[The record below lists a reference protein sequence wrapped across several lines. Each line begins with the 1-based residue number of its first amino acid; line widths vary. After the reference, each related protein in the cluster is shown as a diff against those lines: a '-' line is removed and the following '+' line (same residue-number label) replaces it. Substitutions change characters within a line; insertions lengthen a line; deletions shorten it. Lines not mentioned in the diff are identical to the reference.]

1 MRILQ
6 ISDPKNLRQ
15 IMQEIKVDRYGIE
28 IMVPK
33 GITHIVRINSLS
45 CIAANILKQE
55 MLSLGGDVAVARGV
69 LTGKIKKTDCLLMA
83 TLSQFNRLI
92 EKLKQQPFGLDR
104 LAQDLSGNFTNYQ
117 KDKFSLDLG
126 KYKLNFNGQTYI
138 MGIVNLTPDS
148 FSGDGLY
155 QRQGLSPS
163 ELKRNA
169 PKGTVP
175 ERVINFVEKMV
186 EDGADI
192 IDIGGESTRPGAKSI
207 SIKEEL
213 KRTIPIIKKI
223 SRRIEV
229 PISIDTYKPEVAK
242 QALDNGAVMVNDITG
257 LRNRKMAK
265 VVSQYKAGVVI
276 MHMKGNPRT
285 MQNNP
290 VYKSLLDEI
299 IDYLDKAIKQ
309 AMAAGIDKNKIII
322 DPGIGFG
329 KTLEH
334 NLEIFKNLRELKI
347 LGRPI
352 LIGPSRKSFIGKILN
367 VGPQE
372 RIFGERS
379 RTIGTISACILAV
392 KNGAH
397 MVRVHDVEAVKQAL
411 KVLDAINNVETHS

>member
-1 MRILQ
+1 MRILN
-6 ISDPKNLRQ
+6 PPNYKELKKM
-15 IMQEIKVDRYGIE
+15 MQEIKVDRYGIE

-33 GITHIVRINSLS
+33 GIIHILRINSLS

-55 MLSLGGDVAVARGV
+55 MLSLGGDVAVARGA
-69 LTGKIKKTDCLLMA
+69 LTGKIKKTDCLLIA
-83 TLSQFNRLI
+83 TLSQFHRLI
-92 EKLKQQPFGLDR
+92 EKLKEQPFGLDR
-104 LAQDLSGNFTNYQ
+104 LAQDLSGILANYQ
-117 KDKFSLDLG
+117 KDKFRLDLG
-126 KYKLNFNGQTYI
+126 KYKLNFNGRVHI

-155 QRQGLSPS
+155 QGQGLSPS
-163 ELKRNA
+163 QLKRTA

-175 ERVINFVEKMV
+175 ERVINFIEKMV

-192 IDIGGESTRPGAKSI
+192 IDVGGESTRPGAKPVSL
-207 SIKEEL
+207 KEEL
-213 KRTIPIIKKI
+213 RRTIPVIKKMTKTI
-223 SRRIEV
+223 KV
-229 PISIDTYKPEVAK
+229 PISIDTSKPQVAK

-257 LRNRKMAK
+257 LRNPKMAK
-265 VVSQYKAGVVI
+265 VVSDYKAGLVI

-309 AMAAGIDKNKIII
+309 ATDAGVDKNKIII

-334 NLEIFKNLRELKI
+334 NLEILKNLRELKI

-367 VGPQE
+367 VGPGE
-372 RIFGERS
+372 RIFGTVS
-379 RTIGTISACILAV
+379 SCVLAV
-392 KNGAH
+392 KNGAQ
-397 MVRVHDVEAVKQAL
+397 MLRVHDVKAVKQAL
-411 KVLDAINNVETHS
+411 KVTEAILKCGSR

>member
-1 MRILQ
+1 MRILE
-6 ISDPKNLRQ
+6 ISSPGDLRK
-15 IMQEIKVDRYGIE
+15 IMQDIKVDRYGIE

-55 MLSLGGDVAVARGV
+55 MLSLGGDVAVARGA

-92 EKLKQQPFGLDR
+92 EKVKQQPFGLDR
-104 LAQDLSGNFTNYQ
+104 LAQDLSGNLTNYQ
-117 KDKFSLDLG
+117 RDKFSLDLG

-155 QRQGLSPS
+155 KIQKPKSKIQNLSYI
-163 ELKRNA
+163 
-169 PKGTVP
+169 VDYV
-175 ERVINFVEKMV
+175 ERLVK
-186 EDGADI
+186 DGADI
-192 IDIGGESTRPGAKSI
+192 IDIGGESTRPGAKPI
-207 SIKEEL
+207 SVKEEL
-213 KRTIPIIKKI
+213 RRTIPIIKKMTKI
-223 SRRIEV
+223 VRI

-257 LRNRKMAK
+257 LRNAKMAK
-265 VVSQYKAGVVI
+265 VVSQYKAAVAI

-285 MQNNP
+285 MQSNP

-309 AMAAGIDKNKIII
+309 AVAFGIDKNKIII

-334 NLEIFKNLRELKI
+334 NLEIFKRLRELKI

-367 VGPQE
+367 AGPQE
-372 RIFGERS
+372 RIFGS
-379 RTIGTISACILAV
+379 VSACILAV

-411 KVLDAINNVETHS
+411 KVSEAIIYGARSAT